1 MEYIEVSAKTVED
14 AISEA
19 AIKLEVPSDKIEY
32 EVITEG
38 STGFLGLIGSKPAV
52 IKARKK
58 FNLLDHTKDF
68 LARMFKAM
76 NVDVNSTVDYDE
88 ESRTMNIV
96 FDGEDMGLLIGKRG
110 QTLDSLQY
118 IISLVV
124 NKESDSYIR
133 IKVDTENYR
142 ERRKA
147 TLENLAKNLAYKV
160 KRTRRP
166 VSLEPMNPY
175 ERRVIH
181 SVLQNDRYVCTHSEG
196 EEPYRKVVITL
207 KDDVKEQRENRNFR
221 GKDRNRRDRSFRSS
235 GRSLRS
241 DRTEKFDRT
250 QKAESTE
257 MESEHTEE

>member
-68 LARMFKAM
+68 LARLFKAM

-118 IISLVV
+118 LTNRVA
-124 NKESDSYIR
+124 NKMQDGYVR
-133 IKVDTENYR
+133 VKLDTEDYR
-142 ERRKA
+142 RRRKE
-147 TLENLAKNLAYKV
+147 TLENLAKNIASKV
-160 KRTRRP
+160 KRTRRT
-166 VSLEPMNPY
+166 VALEPMNPY
-175 ERRVIH
+175 ERRIIH
-181 SVLQNDRYVCTHSEG
+181 SALQSDPAVSTHSEG
-196 EEPYRKVVITL
+196 EEPYRKVVVTL
-207 KDDVKEQRENRNFR
+207 A
-221 GKDRNRRDRSFRSS
+221 RRS
-235 GRSLRS
+235 GGSHNY
-241 DRTEKFDRT
+241 EKYD
-250 QKAESTE
+250 K
-257 MESEHTEE
+257 

>member
-96 FDGEDMGLLIGKRG
+96 FDGEDMGLLIGK
-110 QTLDSLQY
+110 
-118 IISLVV
+118 
-124 NKESDSYIR
+124 
-133 IKVDTENYR
+133 
-142 ERRKA
+142 
-147 TLENLAKNLAYKV
+147 
-160 KRTRRP
+160 
-166 VSLEPMNPY
+166 
-175 ERRVIH
+175 
-181 SVLQNDRYVCTHSEG
+181 
-196 EEPYRKVVITL
+196 
-207 KDDVKEQRENRNFR
+207 
-221 GKDRNRRDRSFRSS
+221 
-235 GRSLRS
+235 
-241 DRTEKFDRT
+241 
-250 QKAESTE
+250 
-257 MESEHTEE
+257 